1 MIPGVEPSADPVLQ
15 SRLFSYPDTHRHRL
29 GTNYQQLPVNQPHPA
44 YKMANFQRD
53 GAMAY
58 YNQGGRAN
66 YISTLDPIQF
76 KPRYVDVDNVH
87 GHFQAEAIAFLSTI
101 RPEDFNAPRALW
113 EKVFDD
119 AGRKRF
125 IETVSGH
132 MSTVRD
138 KEIIARQIAIFREVS
153 EDLASRLEKATGVK
167 GGPGIKGVVFNGSNN
182 GMDKSKPLAANS
194 MTVRTQ
200 STLTS
205 AIPLLTARNST
216 PARLT
221 TVVPSKESAPPEEMC
236 ETPEAV
242 P

>member
-1 MIPGVEPSADPVLQ
+1 
-15 SRLFSYPDTHRHRL
+15 
-29 GTNYQQLPVNQPHPA
+29 
-44 YKMANFQRD
+44 
-53 GAMAY
+53 
-58 YNQGGRAN
+58 
-66 YISTLDPIQF
+66 
-76 KPRYVDVDNVH
+76 
-87 GHFQAEAIAFLSTI
+87 
-101 RPEDFNAPRALW
+101 
-113 EKVFDD
+113 
-119 AGRKRF
+119 
-125 IETVSGH
+125 